1 MEDLNGLEAVIRRI
15 AREEIARA
23 VGAAGAVAG
32 EVWSDAPEDSAKE
45 ASADVLRRTMER
57 VARDVLAD
65 KHPALSTEHASDP
78 APFCMEFC
86 HACGTHTNRGHLGG
100 PCPVEH
106 ASTEPVHTI
115 TTVPERSRA
124 ACTCHRHTHVMGQ
137 DDRCGAPFCYCLSPV
152 RARAEHTDEHAS
164 TEVPRTCSVCEHG
177 EHDQGKCTMHVY
189 LRGVP
194 SPCPCLASRTL
205 GAQPRT
211 GTAEPVPCAV
221 CKHGKHVGRCPEF
234 TGRGQCGCRTW
245 PNEGALS

>member
-1 MEDLNGLEAVIRRI
+1 MTKLEAVFRRI

-32 EVWSDAPEDSAKE
+32 EVWSDAPEASAKE
-45 ASADVLRRTMER
+45 TAADVLRRTMER

-152 RARAEHTDEHAS
+152 RARAEHAEHTDEHAS
-164 TEVPRTCSVCEHG
+164 TEAPRTCPTCKHG
-177 EHDQGKCTMHVY
+177 VHEAGKCAMHVY
-189 LRGVP
+189 LRGVA
-194 SPCPCLASRTL
+194 SPCPCLEWVRPEAVVSTPPNPMCTVCEHAPH
-205 GAQPRT
+205 GAGDCEAVIGQ
-211 GTAEPVPCAV
+211 GTPFAAPCE
-221 CKHGKHVGRCPEF
+221 CGGR
-234 TGRGQCGCRTW
+234 
-245 PNEGALS
+245 S